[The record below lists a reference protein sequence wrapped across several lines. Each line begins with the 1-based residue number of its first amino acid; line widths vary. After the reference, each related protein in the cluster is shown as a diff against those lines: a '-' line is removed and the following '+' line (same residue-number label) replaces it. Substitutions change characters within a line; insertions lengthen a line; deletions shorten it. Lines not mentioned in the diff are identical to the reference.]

1 MWCEGC
7 GTAYPKRQII
17 ICGRDEYVWDFR
29 IHRPTFC
36 LPTNWRN
43 WNMVQEKY
51 EDLHNT
57 WDSIDSLDF
66 YLDEIDSVKEI
77 YTREFGIMG
86 KVLDVGGGQGRLRH
100 FLSKDKI
107 PLYVCV
113 DPFITVFNN
122 IDAQSNL
129 LRAYPCLSDPCP
141 FVVCHAEFLPFRNN
155 SFDWVHL
162 RSVLDHFSDPY
173 LAIKEAYRVL
183 GDAGTI
189 LLGLTVTGGNSSLI
203 GRLSRLGHGK
213 REQEVNDHTFHW
225 HYADLCFILK
235 EQNFQIKKEH
245 WQKPPFDMCVYMSA
259 TKKVIS

>member
-1 MWCEGC
+1 
-7 GTAYPKRQII
+7 
-17 ICGRDEYVWDFR
+17 
-29 IHRPTFC
+29 
-36 LPTNWRN
+36 
-43 WNMVQEKY
+43 MVQEKY

-189 LLGLTVTGGNSSLI
+189 LLGLTVTGGNSSLKDTKILGTRPSAMVSRVKEKIKRDGLKGLSSSLI